1 MKNEEEM
8 KKKERIIYVS
18 IIIVLATALTV
29 VGAGYLGYLLSPY
42 SQNQTPISPTVEYT
56 PGEVITPNGKQ
67 DPNKPQTGESPMPTE
82 TMPPAV
88 DTEDHGT
95 SEISKENNIA
105 VNAVGEVVGKT
116 EMEAKAF
123 LERQGYSMRVAR
135 RDGEEYILTSDYVE
149 KRINITIENGKVT
162 SFYAG

>member
-1 MKNEEEM
+1 MKKNE
-8 KKKERIIYVS
+8 RTIYIA
-18 IIIVLATALTV
+18 IIIVLASALV
-29 VGAGYLGYLLSPY
+29 LVGAGYLGYLLSPY
-42 SQNQTPISPTVEYT
+42 SQTQTPSSPAMEYT
-56 PGEVITPNGKQ
+56 PGEVTAPNSKQ
-67 DPNKPQTGESPMPTE
+67 DPNKPQAGGQGTPMPTE

-123 LERQGYSMRVAR
+123 LEQQGYSMRVAR

-162 SFYAG
+162 AFYAG